1 MLEIQ
6 PLGWRLFRVSRPVH
20 YLLVSAEQ
28 YPWAVT
34 AVTAI
39 TAITAIRRGAKHRRD
54 KLLKHSTA
62 LTIKSPKVALPI
74 LAAILALDI
83 GTKHLAQVFLSRIQ
97 SLTIIPN
104 FFHLTYIENRG
115 AAFGILAETNARFR
129 TPFFITISVLA
140 IIFITVFYRKMEGD
154 GWTHLALLFILAG
167 ALGNLIDR
175 VCLGW
180 VIDFLDFHWYQYHW
194 PAFNVADMAICIGAG
209 ILIIDMLF
217 SKKGKI
223 SVASHTL

>member
-1 MLEIQ
+1 MK
-6 PLGWRLFRVSRPVH
+6 
-20 YLLVSAEQ
+20 A
-28 YPWAVT
+28 
-34 AVTAI
+34 
-39 TAITAIRRGAKHRRD
+39 
-54 KLLKHSTA
+54 STM
-62 LTIKSPKVALPI
+62 KSPKVALPV

-83 GTKHLAQVFLSRIQ
+83 GTKHLAQVFLSRIP
-97 SLTIIPN
+97 SLPVIPH

-115 AAFGILAETNARFR
+115 AAFGILAETSARFR
-129 TPFFITISVLA
+129 IPFFITISALA
-140 IIFITVFYRKMEGD
+140 IIFITIFYRKMEGE
-154 GWTHLALLFILAG
+154 GWTHLALLFILGG

-175 VCLGW
+175 VRQGW

-217 SKKGKI
+217 SRKGKI